1 MGGQPSAASSSRSVR
16 HGWLCDHEEA
26 KRRVIEMFR
35 KRRKVTGDSANVN
48 DRGEHG
54 ELADCRLFVSNARR
68 LTSNSLV
75 AIERHPYQDEAC
87 QFNIGSIYGSSA
99 LRMSSDEAIIMRFTD
114 EGSQWCVSSSSMS

>member
-1 MGGQPSAASSSRSVR
+1 
-16 HGWLCDHEEA
+16 
-26 KRRVIEMFR
+26 MFR
-35 KRRKVTGDSANVN
+35 KRSKVTGDSANVN

-87 QFNIGSIYGSSA
+87 QFSIGSIYGSSA
-99 LRMSSDEAIIMRFTD
+99 LRMSTDEAIIMRFTD
-114 EGSQWCVSSSSMS
+114 EGSQWCVSSSSTASYDRASFLVHSSSLSSITSFLAS